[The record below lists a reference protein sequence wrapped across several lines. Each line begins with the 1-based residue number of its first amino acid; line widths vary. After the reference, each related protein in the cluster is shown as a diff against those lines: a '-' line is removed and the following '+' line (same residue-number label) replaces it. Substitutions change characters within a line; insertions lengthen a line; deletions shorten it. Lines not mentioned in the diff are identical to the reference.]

1 MELKSFNPLGDIK
14 DLDTHLTSLLFA
26 SGISNIHELSE
37 ADPTKLLGGLEHH
50 NESLALV
57 DTLPDLGTVGHWIEQ
72 ARNIDPLA
80 VAHKALQERLD
91 SAGQIFTL
99 GQWKYYLE
107 DIEPPSKGEMLFI
120 VDQTLKIIEQMY
132 VHLSMKRARRAINPG
147 QALRLL
153 RQKVSDELDHQSFHE
168 EMLEILHSLGDIH
181 TAYRLPPPYRHAVA
195 FLPMLIQ
202 RCVDPD
208 AADGDATRER
218 YIVTKTLW
226 QPSPHLPLQ
235 PGDEIVSWNG
245 MPIAEA
251 VEFHGRLVE
260 GSNPAAGKNFGMLYM
275 TMRWLGASYQPHS
288 PWVIW
293 EYRTARGH
301 VREIRLEWRIIVLN
315 AGQDK
320 DYMTRAQYLWFMFNP
335 TDGDMPNDGAMNPSS
350 QIGRATSMAIFA
362 SHKDA
367 SSDERAASRVRRE
380 EIGKLAHSGGRR
392 KAFRAHAAMDRIPA
406 SPEDLKNV
414 VESQM
419 ASFFEAEIISHEEVQ
434 YGYIRIR
441 AFPFAG
447 PNEVTTH
454 THFVTE
460 FRRLLSLMPENGL
473 VIDVRGNPGGSTKN
487 AEMLLQL
494 LCPADIDPL
503 KFQFLA
509 SPFTREITSKPANA
523 AVFGKWAESVDLAV
537 RTGALFSQGHPI
549 SDVNDINYWGQE
561 YFAPVVLLTSATSYS
576 AADFFSAS
584 FQDHEI
590 GQIIGVD
597 ESTGGGGANVW
608 FYREHLLNFLPDNQA
623 AEDSAEWPKNINLQF
638 AARLVQRNGRNQGV
652 PIEEIGVRTPSAN
665 RYQLTRMDLL
675 ESDVDLLGFAMKK
688 LASQPIYDL
697 DVFSETDA
705 GGKAV
710 IRVSSLHIAWVDLL
724 VNGRMIESQDVTEPQ
739 TGQSEDLLFS
749 LPYDLEPDTIVEI
762 HGYAPAGK
770 GSKRVAH
777 YKHRITDELELVKE
791 SPGT

>member
-1 MELKSFNPLGDIK
+1 MELKSFNPLAEIRG
-14 DLDTHLTSLLFA
+14 LDAHFTSLLFA
-26 SGISNIHELSE
+26 AGISNIHELSE
-37 ADPTKLLGGLEHH
+37 ADPARLLGRLEHH
-50 NESLALV
+50 NDSLNLV
-57 DTLPDLGTVGHWIEQ
+57 DTLPDAATVGHWILQ
-72 ARNIDPLA
+72 AKDIDPLA
-80 VAHKALQERLD
+80 VAHKALQERLG

-99 GQWKYYLE
+99 GQWKDYLE

-120 VDQTLKIIEQMY
+120 VEQTLEVIEQMY

-153 RQKVSDELDHQSFHE
+153 RQKVSDELDHQAFHE

-202 RCVDPD
+202 RCIDPD
-208 AADGDATRER
+208 AADGDPNRER

-245 MPIAEA
+245 VPIAEA

-335 TDGDMPNDGAMNPSS
+335 TDGEMPNDGAMNPSS
-350 QIGRATSMAIFA
+350 QIGRATSLAIFA
-362 SHKDA
+362 PHKDA
-367 SSDERAASRVRRE
+367 SSDERAASRARRE
-380 EIGKLAHSGGRR
+380 ETGRLAHSGGRR
-392 KAFRAHAAMDRIPA
+392 NAFRAHASLHHGPG
-406 SPEDLKNV
+406 SLEDTKRV

-419 ASFFEAEIISHEEVQ
+419 ASFFEAEIISHEGVQ

-441 AFPFAG
+441 AFPFSG

-473 VIDVRGNPGGSTKN
+473 AIDVRGNPGGSTKN

-503 KFQFLA
+503 TFQFLA
-509 SPFTREITSKPANA
+509 SPYTREITSKPANA

-608 FYREHLLNFLPDNQA
+608 FYREHLLKFLPDKEA
-623 AEDSAEWPKNINLQF
+623 VEGGAEWPQNINLQF

-652 PIEEIGVRTPSAN
+652 PIEEIGVRTPKAY
-665 RYQLTRMDLL
+665 RYQLTRKDLL
-675 ESDVDLLGFAMKK
+675 ESDVDLLRFAMKT
-688 LASQPIYDL
+688 LASQPVYDL
-697 DVFSETDA
+697 NVFSETDA
-705 GGKAV
+705 GGKPV
-710 IRVSSLHIAWVDLL
+710 IRISSLHIAWIDLL
-724 VNGRMIESQDVTEPQ
+724 INGRMIESRDVTQLQ
-739 TGQSEDLLFS
+739 TGQAEDLVFS
-749 LPYDLEPDTIVEI
+749 LPDDLEPDTIIEI
-762 HGYAPAGK
+762 HGYTPAGK
-770 GSKRVAH
+770 GSKRVAR
-777 YKHRITDELELVKE
+777 YKHRVTDEMELVKE
-791 SPGT
+791 PVGT